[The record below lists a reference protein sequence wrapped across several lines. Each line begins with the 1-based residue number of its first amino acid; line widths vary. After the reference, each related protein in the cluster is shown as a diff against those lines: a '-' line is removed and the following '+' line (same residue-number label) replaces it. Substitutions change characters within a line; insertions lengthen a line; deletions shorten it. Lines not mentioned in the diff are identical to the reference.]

1 MTKKICLAEPHE
13 DEDII
18 RQELITY
25 RLRGTMLVRESV
37 ERVFF
42 KTGNPIDNQT
52 STPIHNTLYS
62 SD

>member
-1 MTKKICLAEPHE
+1 MTKKICMAEPHE
-13 DEDII
+13 DEDT

-25 RLRGTMLVRESV
+25 RLRGTMLVKESL

-42 KTGNPIDNQT
+42 KTGNHIDNQT
-52 STPIHNTLYS
+52 STPIHNTLCS